1 VRTPA
6 PASNLALAP
15 EPAFGAEATV
25 TFNER
30 DFNTVRQLIA
40 EYAGIK
46 LSVQKRNMV
55 YNRLLRRLRTHR
67 LNDFGHYL
75 QLVTNDTAGE
85 REAFVNALT
94 TNLTAFF
101 REPHHFDLLA
111 ARAQER
117 AGKRG
122 GPLRCWSSACSTG
135 EEAWSI
141 AMVLREANCPGDVL
155 GTDIDTDV
163 LDTAQAAVY
172 RMERTSGLPPERLR
186 RHFLRGTGGNDGLVS
201 VRQELRSMVRF
212 GQLNLQSPVW
222 PAQERFDVIFC
233 RNVVIYFDRELQKK
247 LLQRLADLLV
257 PGGLLMVGHSES
269 FPAAHPGFRSCGR
282 TAYERLGG

>member
-1 VRTPA
+1 VFGGDA
-6 PASNLALAP
+6 IA
-15 EPAFGAEATV
+15 AFS
-25 TFNER
+25 ER
-30 DFNTVRQLIA
+30 DFTTVRQLIA
-40 EYAGIK
+40 DYAGIK
-46 LSVQKRNMV
+46 LSAQKRNMV
-55 YNRLLRRLRTHR
+55 YNRLLRRLRAHG
-67 LNDFGHYL
+67 LHDFGQYL
-75 QLVTNDTAGE
+75 QLVTNDVRGE

-111 ARAQER
+111 ALAQDRA
-117 AGKRG
+117 AKRG
-122 GPLRCWSSACSTG
+122 APLRCWSSACSTG
-135 EEAWSI
+135 EEPWSI
-141 AMVLREANCPGDVL
+141 AMVLREAGCPGDVL

-186 RHFLRGTGGNDGLVS
+186 RHFLRGTGANEGLVS
-201 VRQELRSMVRF
+201 VRPELRAMVRF

-233 RNVVIYFDRELQKK
+233 RNVVIYFDREFQKK

>member
-1 VRTPA
+1 MRNLSSA
-6 PASNLALAP
+6 GNLAVAP
-15 EPAFGAEATV
+15 DLLLGADGAAFS
-25 TFNER
+25 ER
-30 DFNTVRQLIA
+30 DFTTVRQLIA
-40 EYAGIK
+40 DYAGIK

-55 YNRLLRRLRTHR
+55 YNRLLRRLRAHG
-67 LNDFGHYL
+67 LNDFSAYL
-75 QLVTNDTAGE
+75 QLVTADACGE

-101 REPHHFDLLA
+101 REPHHFDLLSARAVEHA
-111 ARAQER
+111 AR
-117 AGKRG
+117 RG

-141 AMVLREANCPGDVL
+141 AMVLREAGCAGEVL

-172 RMERTSGLPPERLR
+172 RMERTSGLPAERLR
-186 RHFLRGTGGNDGLVS
+186 RHFLRGTGANEGLVS
-201 VRQELRSMVRF
+201 VRPELRAMVRF

-233 RNVVIYFDRELQKK
+233 RNVVIYFDREFQKK
-247 LLQRLADLLV
+247 LLQRLTDLLV

-282 TAYERLGG
+282 TAYQRIGG